1 MEIRFFVT
9 RTSCMYSFRIRHDNS
24 NAYFS
29 FFRVKL
35 CVENFCSQWV
45 LTLFKSASVVKWN
58 QMYNITVGWMDSQN
72 FVDVVLSYI
81 QKKSKINRT
90 NSKIYLIYV
99 TFKNFLIIFRAKT
112 SDVKRLTLQNVSIL
126 RYFDW
131 YACATRAA

>member
-1 MEIRFFVT
+1 
-9 RTSCMYSFRIRHDNS
+9 
-24 NAYFS
+24 
-29 FFRVKL
+29 
-35 CVENFCSQWV
+35 
-45 LTLFKSASVVKWN
+45 
-58 QMYNITVGWMDSQN
+58 MDSQN